1 MSHPALEIDN
11 WVKVNPTNVE
21 KWVKVQANDKQN
33 NPGVRFDALDIDASK
48 FYFYLKDRFGSPNQ
62 NYMNVSR
69 FFQKRDFT
77 TGMEWSYL
85 LETKEKDNY
94 IIISGDNKINVFVFS
109 LNDSPSGFDFHIFSE
124 NVKVLLE
131 NYSLDSEQYLDLRI
145 GIFINYSFYLK
156 KLITDLKQ
164 KVELQIGAL
173 DTELHIDHKDISS
186 ENPEVQA
193 SYLDL
198 SYDYNDWLKKVIEK
212 SIASLEIQILYPIYF
227 ESLVDLAFRVML
239 KINFYE
245 DKSIKYTYREKEYDD
260 IFQYFS
266 ILSRS
271 EKIKEIEEKCG
282 RVNMNKVKEFS
293 SHFKSSY
300 WTNER
305 NKLLHGNSVYFHYS
319 NSKIYVDESHLV
331 GLPDKFDLQKMI
343 ADSIQNTTKEVNIIK
358 MITFYESLCDVF
370 VDIFDD
376 DGSFKSLVSGIAFGY
391 NKRKGGC
398 ISFPDINKFEDLLAP
413 LEWKSNNIN

>member
-212 SIASLEIQILYPIYF
+212 SMAKNQMNALDVSF
-227 ESLVDLAFRVML
+227 L
-239 KINFYE
+239 KAGT
-245 DKSIKYTYREKEYDD
+245 YTY
-260 IFQYFS
+260 S
-266 ILSRS
+266 VMNA
-271 EKIKEIEEKCG
+271 EE
-282 RVNMNKVKEFS
+282 
-293 SHFKSSY
+293 H
-300 WTNER
+300 TA
-305 NKLLHGNSVYFHYS
+305 HG
-319 NSKIYVDESHLV
+319 
-331 GLPDKFDLQKMI
+331 KF
-343 ADSIQNTTKEVNIIK
+343 VII
-358 MITFYESLCDVF
+358 
-370 VDIFDD
+370 
-376 DGSFKSLVSGIAFGY
+376 
-391 NKRKGGC
+391 R
-398 ISFPDINKFEDLLAP
+398 
-413 LEWKSNNIN
+413 